1 MDTYD
6 YRQDTDSIN
15 ETQAKIDLLSEKEAK
30 QVSEFIS
37 SLKEQS
43 AKEQSTA
50 LLERFTSAFSII
62 KDFAELTGSLLT
74 VEESKQY
81 CVVAELTNRQG
92 FDITESSKII
102 RAIFTLANH
111 IGIGSKDGET
121 CISSYLIV
129 LVLNKCIMG
138 NPII

>member
-43 AKEQSTA
+43 AKEQS
-50 LLERFTSAFSII
+50 L
-62 KDFAELTGSLLT
+62 
-74 VEESKQY
+74 Y
-81 CVVAELTNRQG
+81 
-92 FDITESSKII
+92 
-102 RAIFTLANH
+102 
-111 IGIGSKDGET
+111 
-121 CISSYLIV
+121 
-129 LVLNKCIMG
+129 
-138 NPII
+138 

>member
-1 MDTYD
+1 MEVFMDTYD

-50 LLERFTSAFSII
+50 LLERFTSALLPSL

-81 CVVAELTNRQG
+81 CIVAELTNRQG

-121 CISSYLIV
+121 CISLIFDCTC
-129 LVLNKCIMG
+129 LE
-138 NPII
+138 

>member
-43 AKEQSTA
+43 TA
-50 LLERFTSAFSII
+50 LLERFTSALLPSL

-81 CVVAELTNRQG
+81 CIVAELTNRQG

-121 CISSYLIV
+121 CISLIFDCTC
-129 LVLNKCIMG
+129 LE
-138 NPII
+138 

>member
-43 AKEQSTA
+43 TA
-50 LLERFTSAFSII
+50 LIERFTSALLPSL

-74 VEESKQY
+74 IEESKHY
-81 CVVAELTNRQG
+81 CIVAELTNRQG
-92 FDITESSKII
+92 FDITESCRII

-121 CISSYLIV
+121 CISLIFDCTC
-129 LVLNKCIMG
+129 LE
-138 NPII
+138 

>member
-43 AKEQSTA
+43 TA
-50 LLERFTSAFSII
+50 LLERFTSALLPSL

-121 CISSYLIV
+121 CISLIFDCTC
-129 LVLNKCIMG
+129 LE
-138 NPII
+138 

>member
-1 MDTYD
+1 MKKKM
-6 YRQDTDSIN
+6 SVGI
-15 ETQAKIDLLSEKEAK
+15 L
-30 QVSEFIS
+30 
-37 SLKEQS
+37 
-43 AKEQSTA
+43 STA
-50 LLERFTSAFSII
+50 LLPIPIWFANVNIATSALLPSL

-121 CISSYLIV
+121 CISLIFDCTC
-129 LVLNKCIMG
+129 LE
-138 NPII
+138 

>member
-1 MDTYD
+1 MEVFMDTYD

-43 AKEQSTA
+43 A
-50 LLERFTSAFSII
+50 
-62 KDFAELTGSLLT
+62 
-74 VEESKQY
+74 KQY

-121 CISSYLIV
+121 CISLIFDCTC
-129 LVLNKCIMG
+129 LE
-138 NPII
+138 

>member
-1 MDTYD
+1 MKTYD

-50 LLERFTSAFSII
+50 LLERFTSALLPSL

-111 IGIGSKDGET
+111 IAV
-121 CISSYLIV
+121 SYTHLT
-129 LVLNKCIMG
+129 L
-138 NPII
+138 PTT